1 MNETTFLIRLSF
13 GMALTAF
20 ALWDHKNKRLPMMPI
35 FGLLAAGILLICMKK
50 TGNLQNTLL
59 GVGIGVLFCGIAKLT
74 DGGIGMGDGLLA
86 LLTGLYMGGV
96 FTFLCLCF
104 SFLFSAVTA
113 LYLISFQKKGKKDSL
128 PFVPFML
135 AGYILTNWLQGGWVL

>member
-20 ALWDHKNKRLPMMPI
+20 ALWDQKSKRLPMMPI
-35 FGLLAAGILLICMKK
+35 FGLLAAGILLICMKER
-50 TGNLQNTLL
+50 GNLQNTLL
-59 GVGIGVLFCGIAKLT
+59 GVGIGALFCGMAKLT

-86 LLTGLYMGGV
+86 LLTGLYMGGT

-104 SFLFSAVTA
+104 SFLFSAVAA
-113 LYLISFQKKGKKDSL
+113 LYLISFQKKGKKDRL
-128 PFVPFML
+128 PFIPFML
-135 AGYILTNWLQGGWVL
+135 AGYIMTNWLQGGWVL